1 MSERVVIIGG
11 SHAANSVIETLRW
24 EDFRG
29 RLTLI
34 SEEKVPLLSP
44 TALPYLLENRNW
56 KDPWLRPLS
65 FYQDIQVVETRAIGI
80 EPDRGRVVLPG
91 RKRISY
97 DRLVIATGASAAP
110 LTIETSRENPV
121 LTLRKVQD
129 LHRIAEKARRSQKIL
144 IIGAGLIGLHLA
156 QIFSQAKKK
165 VHVIELKDQVLP
177 GLIPSGLAFQ
187 VKSLFEEKG
196 VRISLGV
203 RLETLREKEGRLSNG
218 ERVGVDLA
226 IAAIGIRT
234 NWEVVQG
241 TSIAVREGIVV
252 NDRMETSLPGIY
264 ACGDVA
270 EYRDFFTGE
279 SRLNPNLVSAAEQ
292 GRTVAAALLGKSDR
306 HPGLISINTFRC
318 FGCEL
323 VSLGRIEADVGD
335 HVLEQGDF
343 EGKFY
348 KRMIFRDGRLKG
360 LSFFNIPID
369 GGLYYK
375 LVREGVS
382 LEREEERLFREP
394 FLFGKAL
401 AQRASKA

>member
-1 MSERVVIIGG
+1 
-11 SHAANSVIETLRW
+11 
-24 EDFRG
+24 
-29 RLTLI
+29 
-34 SEEKVPLLSP
+34 
-44 TALPYLLENRNW
+44 
-56 KDPWLRPLS
+56 
-65 FYQDIQVVETRAIGI
+65 
-80 EPDRGRVVLPG
+80 VLPG

-121 LTLRKVQD
+121 LTLRKVED
-129 LHRIAEKARRSQKIL
+129 LHRIAERARRSQKIL

-156 QIFSQAKKK
+156 QIFYQVKKK

-177 GLIPSGLAFQ
+177 GLIPSGLALQ
-187 VKSLFEEKG
+187 VKGLFEENG

-203 RLETLREKEGRLSNG
+203 RLETLGKKEGRLSNG
-218 ERVGVDLA
+218 DRVGADLA

-335 HVLEQGDF
+335 RLLEEGDV
-343 EGKFY
+343 ERKFY

-360 LSFFNIPID
+360 LSFFNIPVD
-369 GGLYYK
+369 SGLYYK
-375 LVREGVS
+375 LVRERVS
-382 LEREEERLFREP
+382 LEGKEERLFREP
-394 FLFGKAL
+394 FLLGKAV